1 MGISDHAEDN
11 TKVFGFSLT
20 ADDKMNIDE
29 LLKQSNGHRLIH
41 TIGDCGAEVGGNRV

>member
-1 MGISDHAEDN
+1 MFS
-11 TKVFGFSLT
+11 FSLT
-20 ADDKMNIDE
+20 PQDKIDIDE